1 MNENNCIEMWKQM
14 DHAQKVKRVYN
25 QSRACDRSLWRGKS
39 VGLHFCEYISR
50 VATLSLTIDTC

>member
-25 QSRACDRSLWRGKS
+25 QSRACDQHKAGERKAFNQNDKHVIILK
-39 VGLHFCEYISR
+39 
-50 VATLSLTIDTC
+50 